1 MPTGHQLGKMAPV
14 VFNGTEKAGL
24 PFHVYETGAGFYP
37 ILYRIMRC
45 FCLSDPSMGSRR
57 RNPQRTVR
65 FLAIELV
72 KSRKIPLC
80 ALSPE
85 PSDSRRDIAKTVG
98 FKYLHAARF
107 GNDVLQGTGFAVRVP
122 KG

>member
-1 MPTGHQLGKMAPV
+1 MEP
-14 VFNGTEKAGL
+14 
-24 PFHVYETGAGFYP
+24 
-37 ILYRIMRC
+37 
-45 FCLSDPSMGSRR
+45 
-57 RNPQRTVR
+57 
-65 FLAIELV
+65 V

-98 FKYLHAARF
+98 FKHLHAARF